1 MIDLKSFNE
10 QDLKIIWE
18 IGYKEEFPEWSKLD
32 APY

>member
-18 IGYKEEFPEWSKLD
+18 IGFQEKYPEWTQWD